1 MAGRKKMKKS
11 TRSNLMTF
19 GFVIAFW
26 ALIEI
31 VRMTGHMTAKIGG
44 LLIPV
49 CAYVVMAIS
58 LNLVV
63 GFLGELSLGHAAF
76 MSAGAFAG
84 IYFYTTAGAA
94 LPQWLA
100 VLIAFLIGLL
110 FSLKVQFSLGMEPDG
125 KMLLKGA
132 MGIMGIKKFSVF
144 TVGIVLILITLIFV
158 TNLMNSRAGRAI
170 TAIRDDEIAA
180 RATGINL
187 TKYKLMAF
195 VSAAVFAGFAGVLYA
210 LNYSS
215 LVADKFDYNLSIN
228 VLVMV
233 VLGGMGKVLGGI
245 IAAIILTVLPEM
257 LRGFSQYRMF
267 IYSIVLIVMMLF
279 NQAPAFVSWRKRFM
293 MRFRKKA
300 PVSGKEGI

>member
-1 MAGRKKMKKS
+1 MGDGSRC
-11 TRSNLMTF
+11 LD
-19 GFVIAFW
+19 
-26 ALIEI
+26 
-31 VRMTGHMTAKIGG
+31 
-44 LLIPV
+44 
-49 CAYVVMAIS
+49 
-58 LNLVV
+58 
-63 GFLGELSLGHAAF
+63 
-76 MSAGAFAG
+76 
-84 IYFYTTAGAA
+84 
-94 LPQWLA
+94 
-100 VLIAFLIGLL
+100 
-110 FSLKVQFSLGMEPDG
+110 FSLKDRFSLGMEPDG

-233 VLGGMGKVLGGI
+233 VLGGMGNVLGGI